1 MTIVQ
6 SMASSRQALAPA
18 ALKALAR
25 KAQGM
30 TGADIERWVREARQS
45 ARRDR
50 RSLSYADLE
59 TQLAGTRPSR
69 SMALRSRIATHEAG
83 HAVARMLVGF
93 GFIAEITVDAKA
105 GGGFV
110 DGSIGTHDE
119 MTEARLT
126 AVLIGVLAGRAAEE
140 VMLETVTVNA
150 GGADHSDLALATRL
164 VLDMETILGIGGKW
178 PLVHRKPGDATE
190 ALAADP
196 ELISR
201 VNERLER
208 AYEAACIIVR
218 EQTDAIDFL
227 AEQLFEAG
235 TLDGP
240 ELDAVLTETRKRI
253 RERPG

>member
-1 MTIVQ
+1 MTLLQVN
-6 SMASSRQALAPA
+6 ASSRQSLAPA

-30 TGADIERWVREARQS
+30 TGADIERWVRDARQK

-50 RSLSYADLE
+50 RPLSYADLE
-59 TQLAGTRPSR
+59 SQLTGSKPSR
-69 SMALRSRIATHEAG
+69 STALRMRIATHEAG

-93 GFIAEITVDAKA
+93 GPIAEISVDAKM

-164 VLDMETILGIGGKW
+164 ALDMETILGIGRKW
-178 PLVHRKPGDATE
+178 PLVHRKPGDTINNRE
-190 ALAADP
+190 LAA
-196 ELISR
+196 R
-201 VNERLER
+201 VNERLDH
-208 AYEAACIIVR
+208 AYQAACTIVR

-227 AEQLFEAG
+227 AERLFDAG
-235 TLDGP
+235 TLDGS
-240 ELDAVLTETRKRI
+240 ELDAVLADTRKRI

>member
-1 MTIVQ
+1 MTILQ
-6 SMASSRQALAPA
+6 SATSPRQALAPA

-25 KAQGM
+25 RAQGM
-30 TGADIERWVREARQS
+30 TGADIERWVRDARQK

-50 RSLSYADLE
+50 RPLSYADLE
-59 TQLAGTRPSR
+59 SQLVGSKPSR
-69 SMALRSRIATHEAG
+69 STALRMRIATHEAG

-93 GFIAEITVDAKA
+93 GPIAEISVDAKM

-164 VLDMETILGIGGKW
+164 ALDMETILGIGGKW
-178 PLVHRKPGDATE
+178 PLVHRKPGDTTE
-190 ALAADP
+190 VLVNNPELAA
-196 ELISR
+196 R

-208 AYEAACIIVR
+208 AYQAACTIVR
-218 EQTDAIDFL
+218 EQTDAVDFL
-227 AEQLFEAG
+227 AERLFDAG

-240 ELDAVLTETRKRI
+240 ELDAVLADTRKRI

>member
-1 MTIVQ
+1 MTITQ
-6 SMASSRQALAPA
+6 SAGSSGQTPVSA

-25 KAQGM
+25 KAQGL
-30 TGADIERWVREARQS
+30 TGADIERWVREARQK

-50 RSLSYADLE
+50 RPLSYADLE
-59 TQLAGTRPSR
+59 SLLAASKPSR
-69 SMALRSRIATHEAG
+69 SIALRSRIATHEAG
-83 HAVARMLVGF
+83 HAIARMLVGF
-93 GFIAEITVDAKA
+93 GPIAEISVDARK

-110 DGSIGTHDE
+110 DGSIGQDDE

-140 VMLETVTVNA
+140 VMLETVSVNS

-164 VLDMETILGIGGKW
+164 ALDMETVLGLGGKW
-178 PLVHRKPGDATE
+178 PLIHRKPGEVAATF
-190 ALAADP
+190 AADP
-196 ELISR
+196 ELAAR

-208 AYEAACIIVR
+208 AYAAALTIIR
-218 EQTDAIDFL
+218 EQKAAIDFL

-240 ELDAVLTETRKRI
+240 ELDAVLAATRKRI

>member
-1 MTIVQ
+1 MTILQ
-6 SMASSRQALAPA
+6 SAISSGQTLAPTA
-18 ALKALAR
+18 MKALAR

-30 TGADIERWVREARQS
+30 TGADIERWVREARQR

-50 RSLSYADLE
+50 RPLSYADLE
-59 TQLAGTRPSR
+59 SQLSGSKPSR

-93 GFIAEITVDAKA
+93 GPIAEITVDAKA

-164 VLDMETILGIGGKW
+164 ALDMETILGIGGKW
-178 PLVHRKPGDATE
+178 PLVHRKPSDTPE
-190 ALAADP
+190 MLAADP
-196 ELISR
+196 ELAARI
-201 VNERLER
+201 NERLAR
-208 AYEAACIIVR
+208 AYEAACTIVR

-227 AEQLFEAG
+227 AERLFDAG

-240 ELDAVLTETRKRI
+240 ELDAVLAETRKRI

>member
-1 MTIVQ
+1 MTILQ
-6 SMASSRQALAPA
+6 SAISSGQTFAPA
-18 ALKALAR
+18 ALRALAR

-30 TGADIERWVREARQS
+30 TGADIERWVREARQR

-50 RSLSYADLE
+50 RPLSYADLE
-59 TQLAGTRPSR
+59 SQLAESKPSR
-69 SMALRSRIATHEAG
+69 STALRSRIATHEAG
-83 HAVARMLVGF
+83 HAVARMVVSF
-93 GFIAEITVDAKA
+93 GPIVEITVDAKA

-164 VLDMETILGIGGKW
+164 ALDMETILGIGGKW
-178 PLVHRKPGDATE
+178 PLVHRKPGDTTE
-190 ALAADP
+190 ALVNNP
-196 ELISR
+196 ELAAR

-208 AYEAACIIVR
+208 AYQAACTIVR
-218 EQTDAIDFL
+218 EQADAIDFL

>member
-6 SMASSRQALAPA
+6 SMASSGQTLAPT

-25 KAQGM
+25 RAQGM

-50 RSLSYADLE
+50 RPLSYTDLE
-59 TQLAGTRPSR
+59 TQLGGTRPSR
-69 SMALRSRIATHEAG
+69 STALRLRIATHEAG

-93 GFIAEITVDAKA
+93 GPIAEITVDAKA

-110 DGSIGTHDE
+110 IGSTGQDE
-119 MTEARLT
+119 MTESWLT
-126 AVLIGVLAGRAAEE
+126 AVLVETLAGRAAEE
-140 VMLETVTVNA
+140 IMLETVSANS
-150 GGADHSDLALATRL
+150 GGVDHSDLASATKLA
-164 VLDMETILGIGGKW
+164 VEMETILGLGGRW
-178 PLVHRKPGDATE
+178 SLIYRKATDI
-190 ALAADP
+190 AATLAADP
-196 ELISR
+196 ELAAR

-208 AYEAACIIVR
+208 AYQAACTIVR
-218 EQTDAIDFL
+218 EETDAIDFL
-227 AEQLFEAG
+227 AEQLFDAG

-240 ELDAVLTETRKRI
+240 ELDDVLTATRKRI

>member
-1 MTIVQ
+1 
-6 SMASSRQALAPA
+6 
-18 ALKALAR
+18 
-25 KAQGM
+25 
-30 TGADIERWVREARQS
+30 
-45 ARRDR
+45 
-50 RSLSYADLE
+50 
-59 TQLAGTRPSR
+59 
-69 SMALRSRIATHEAG
+69 
-83 HAVARMLVGF
+83 MLVGF
-93 GFIAEITVDAKA
+93 GPIAEITVDTKT
-105 GGGFV
+105 GGGFI

-164 VLDMETILGIGGKW
+164 ALDMETILGVGGKW
-178 PLVHRKPGDATE
+178 PLVHRKPSDTTE
-190 ALAADP
+190 ILTIDP
-196 ELISR
+196 ELAAR

-208 AYEAACIIVR
+208 AYDAACTIVR
-218 EQTDAIDFL
+218 EQADAIDFL

-240 ELDAVLTETRKRI
+240 ELDDVLTETRKRI

>member
-1 MTIVQ
+1 
-6 SMASSRQALAPA
+6 MAQA
-18 ALKALAR
+18 ALKMLAR

-30 TGADIERWVREARQS
+30 TGADIERWVREARQN
-45 ARRDR
+45 ARRER
-50 RSLSYADLE
+50 RRLSYADLDS
-59 TQLAGTRPSR
+59 QLAAAKPSR
-69 SMALRSRIATHEAG
+69 SIALRSRIARHEAG

-93 GFIAEITVDAKA
+93 GPIAEISVDAMK

-110 DGSIGTHDE
+110 DGSIGPNDE
-119 MTEARLT
+119 MTEGRLT
-126 AVLIGVLAGRAAEE
+126 AVLISTLAGRAAED
-140 VMLETVTVNA
+140 VLLETVSVNS

-164 VLDMETILGIGGKW
+164 ALDMETVLGLGGKW
-178 PLVHRKPGDATE
+178 RLIHRKLDEVAAT
-190 ALAADP
+190 LAADP
-196 ELISR
+196 ELAVR

-208 AYEAACIIVR
+208 AYGAACTIVR
-218 EQTDAIDFL
+218 EQEVAIEFL

>member
-1 MTIVQ
+1 MTIAQ
-6 SMASSRQALAPA
+6 SMASSGQTLAST

-25 KAQGM
+25 RAQGM

-50 RSLSYADLE
+50 RPLSYTDLE
-59 TQLAGTRPSR
+59 TQLGGTRPSR
-69 SMALRSRIATHEAG
+69 STALRLRIATHEAG

-93 GFIAEITVDAKA
+93 GPIAEITVDAKA

-110 DGSIGTHDE
+110 IGSTGQDE
-119 MTEARLT
+119 MTESWLT
-126 AVLIGVLAGRAAEE
+126 AVLVETLAGRAAEE
-140 VMLETVTVNA
+140 IMLETFSANS
-150 GGADHSDLALATRL
+150 GGVDHSDLASATKLA
-164 VLDMETILGIGGKW
+164 VEMETILGLGGRW
-178 PLVHRKPGDATE
+178 PLIYRKATDI
-190 ALAADP
+190 AATLAANP
-196 ELISR
+196 ELAAR

-208 AYEAACIIVR
+208 AYQAACTIVR

-227 AEQLFEAG
+227 AEQLFDAG

>member
-6 SMASSRQALAPA
+6 SAKSSGQTLAST

-25 KAQGM
+25 RAQGM

-50 RSLSYADLE
+50 RPLSYTDLE
-59 TQLAGTRPSR
+59 TQLDGTRPSR
-69 SMALRSRIATHEAG
+69 STALRMRIATHEAG

-93 GFIAEITVDAKA
+93 GPIAEITVDAKA

-140 VMLETVTVNA
+140 VMLEAVTVNA

-164 VLDMETILGIGGKW
+164 ALDMETILGIGGKW
-178 PLVHRKPGDATE
+178 PLVHRKPGDTTE
-190 ALAADP
+190 MLAADP
-196 ELISR
+196 ELAARI
-201 VNERLER
+201 NERLER
-208 AYEAACIIVR
+208 AYQAACTIVR

-227 AEQLFEAG
+227 AERLFDAG

-240 ELDAVLTETRKRI
+240 ELDDVLTETRKHI

>member
-1 MTIVQ
+1 MKILQVN
-6 SMASSRQALAPA
+6 ASSRHSLAPT

-30 TGADIERWVREARQS
+30 TGADIEHWVREARQK

-59 TQLAGTRPSR
+59 SQLTGSKPSR
-69 SMALRSRIATHEAG
+69 SAALRLRIATHEAG

-93 GFIAEITVDAKA
+93 GPIAEISVDAKM

-164 VLDMETILGIGGKW
+164 ALDMETILGIGGKW
-178 PLVHRKPGDATE
+178 PLVHRKPGDTTEMLAT
-190 ALAADP
+190 DP
-196 ELISR
+196 ELAARI
-201 VNERLER
+201 NERLER
-208 AYEAACIIVR
+208 AYEAACTIVR
-218 EQTDAIDFL
+218 EQTDAVDFL
-227 AEQLFEAG
+227 AERLFDAG

-240 ELDAVLTETRKRI
+240 ELDTVLTETRKRI